1 SMVLKELI
9 KEYYPRPVWLPYILG
24 FIFSLSIFLF
34 LYQKNLKLYQPI
46 NCAEIYIVV
55 FIGLL
60 LSPTAF
66 KAFMTDERVNNIENR
81 ELASM
86 PDFSLSEDFAENF
99 ETYYNDNFGLRNN
112 LIEWSSKLKINL
124 FRSSPRPNEVKF
136 GKSQFLFYN
145 KTNDIFDNYT
155 HRDLMTAD
163 NLNTYGNKLLD
174 RKRELDSMGIQYVF
188 GFWPNKH
195 TIYSEL
201 LPYSMSSQIIGNT
214 SLADQLVGFFKQN
227 STPFFDVRKDL
238 IASKKEGLLYH
249 KLDTHWNNRGAFY
262 AYQAFCSKTYST
274 LKLTPYSKNQFK
286 VEEKSL
292 NNGDLTILL
301 GVNEII
307 GYKDIDYEYTP
318 KNKSMSFTK
327 IDNPEG
333 FPTRAILTRNENSDN
348 RKKVLIFKDSFI
360 TNLIQVLSLHYY
372 EIVYVHGSYD
382 SSIVSKVKPDIVIN
396 CRVERYLEFL

>member
-1 SMVLKELI
+1 MKKYLTPTLFSLIIFISIISFFKIEKVKPAEIEIEMEVKVPEDDLFMVYYLQEGMKALNDQKSSYIRIKGSDEFQKLHLTIPTDLPLETIRIDIGRNINQKPMEIKYISLKSPSAKYTYDKNIFEAFKPNYFIDLKGETILTKEVAGRYDPFLSPEQSISMVLKELI

-155 HRDLMTAD
+155 HRD
-163 NLNTYGNKLLD
+163 
-174 RKRELDSMGIQYVF
+174 
-188 GFWPNKH
+188 
-195 TIYSEL
+195 
-201 LPYSMSSQIIGNT
+201 
-214 SLADQLVGFFKQN
+214 
-227 STPFFDVRKDL
+227 
-238 IASKKEGLLYH
+238 
-249 KLDTHWNNRGAFY
+249 
-262 AYQAFCSKTYST
+262 
-274 LKLTPYSKNQFK
+274 
-286 VEEKSL
+286 
-292 NNGDLTILL
+292 
-301 GVNEII
+301 
-307 GYKDIDYEYTP
+307 
-318 KNKSMSFTK
+318 
-327 IDNPEG
+327 
-333 FPTRAILTRNENSDN
+333 
-348 RKKVLIFKDSFI
+348 
-360 TNLIQVLSLHYY
+360 
-372 EIVYVHGSYD
+372 
-382 SSIVSKVKPDIVIN
+382 
-396 CRVERYLEFL
+396 